1 MVAGRKNSRGYFPL
15 SLLSK
20 HSAAYPIL
28 SDIFMQRALGRV
40 VLPRM
45 DGANHMMRG
54 GRRGD
59 ASSKGSVSV
68 ASGRGYF
75 NICNLHK
82 KVDMQLVN
90 LLRVG
95 RRCRRVEKIFGG
107 RDSRTKIVMR
117 RAYLRCIQC
126 HVNNTTMDKRR

>member
-20 HSAAYPIL
+20 HSAA

-40 VLPRM
+40 AVVPRM

-59 ASSKGSVSV
+59 ASSKGSGVK
-68 ASGRGYF
+68 GRGYF
-75 NICNLHK
+75 HICNLHK
-82 KVDMQLVN
+82 KVACN
-90 LLRVG
+90 LSI
-95 RRCRRVEKIFGG
+95 C
-107 RDSRTKIVMR
+107 
-117 RAYLRCIQC
+117 
-126 HVNNTTMDKRR
+126 